1 MLCFLKISFP
11 SRSFEEAMCIMFVYI
26 DNSPPEEGYRLVVTN
41 NRDERF
47 NKPTKPADFW
57 QDDPNCIS
65 GKYKF
70 IKICCNLSH
79 IPVLNV
85 QVYLSLG

>member
-57 QDDPNCIS
+57 QDDRTVLVVNT
-65 GKYKF
+65 
-70 IKICCNLSH
+70 NLLKSVA
-79 IPVLNV
+79 I
-85 QVYLSLG
+85 